1 MEEEVKFECENTCF
15 LLAEIGKFDL
25 ALELAMLLN
34 LSESIG
40 YSISKIIEI
49 LKMEDEQMNLEIGWN
64 EFVFE
69 DNEKLERTI
78 EPIISQ
84 LSAS

>member
-1 MEEEVKFECENTCF
+1 
-15 LLAEIGKFDL
+15 
-25 ALELAMLLN
+25 MLMN

-49 LKMEDEQMNLEIGWN
+49 FKMEDVQMNLEIGWN

>member
-49 LKMEDEQMNLEIGWN
+49 LNMEDEQMNIEIGWN

>member
-1 MEEEVKFECENTCF
+1 
-15 LLAEIGKFDL
+15 
-25 ALELAMLLN
+25 MLMN

-78 EPIISQ
+78 DPIISQ

>member
-1 MEEEVKFECENTCF
+1 
-15 LLAEIGKFDL
+15 
-25 ALELAMLLN
+25 MLMNLN
-34 LSESIG
+34 ESIG

-69 DNEKLERTI
+69 DN
-78 EPIISQ
+78 
-84 LSAS
+84 

>member
-1 MEEEVKFECENTCF
+1 
-15 LLAEIGKFDL
+15 
-25 ALELAMLLN
+25 MLMN

>member
-15 LLAEIGKFDL
+15 LLAEIGKFDQ
-25 ALELAMLLN
+25 ALELAMLMN

-69 DNEKLERTI
+69 DN
-78 EPIISQ
+78 
-84 LSAS
+84 

>member
-1 MEEEVKFECENTCF
+1 
-15 LLAEIGKFDL
+15 
-25 ALELAMLLN
+25 MLMN
-34 LSESIG
+34 LSDTIG

>member
-1 MEEEVKFECENTCF
+1 
-15 LLAEIGKFDL
+15 
-25 ALELAMLLN
+25 MLLN